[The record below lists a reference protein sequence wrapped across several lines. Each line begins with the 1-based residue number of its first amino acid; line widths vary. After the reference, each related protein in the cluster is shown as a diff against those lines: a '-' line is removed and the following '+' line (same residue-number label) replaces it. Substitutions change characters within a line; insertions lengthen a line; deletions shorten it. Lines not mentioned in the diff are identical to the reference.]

1 MADIDHEIREVF
13 GIIGRLLNAG
23 QMPGIAHQLKLGAGD
38 QFNGFAHQIRRCRA
52 VFAAGDSQGWQSQ
65 STGWRIEIGAADRS

>member
-23 QMPGIAHQLKLGAGD
+23 QMPGIAHQLKLGTGD
-38 QFNGFAHQIRRCRA
+38 QFNGFAHQIRQQRRLYT
-52 VFAAGDSQGWQSQ
+52 AGS
-65 STGWRIEIGAADRS
+65 GARNR